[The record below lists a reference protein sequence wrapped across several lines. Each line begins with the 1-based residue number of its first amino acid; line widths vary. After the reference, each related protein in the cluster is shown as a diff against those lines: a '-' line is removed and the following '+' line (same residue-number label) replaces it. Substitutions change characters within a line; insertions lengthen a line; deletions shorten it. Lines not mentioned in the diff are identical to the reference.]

1 MQFDYDKTTDSLY
14 ITLAAGG
21 SVESDEISEDLIVD
35 YNENG
40 HVVGLDIQ
48 HASKRFDLTSIHV
61 EGFKPKFEVQ
71 PGA

>member
-14 ITLAAGG
+14 IRLAPGG

-35 YNENG
+35 YNAEG

-61 EGFKPKFEVQ
+61 EGFLPKIDVH
-71 PGA
+71 PAT